1 MPKSNTDA
9 VTVQLWAE
17 RLNSGKYSTSRD
29 ALIAVSQ
36 TAGKNKWTDA
46 EKAEAV
52 KAVEL
57 YFHGAMDKVPAK
69 KAPAKKTAP
78 KKPSK
83 KAAPKS
89 AAKKI
94 KDTAAPV
101 TDGKADKDYVA
112 VTSTLPPGVLPHM
125 QGPALL
131 HLATTMVDRLTPEQN
146 KRLTQHAFNLIEV
159 EVAVL
164 VRQLGG
170 DVEKSRR

>member
-69 KAPAKKTAP
+69 KAPAKTAP

-94 KDTAAPV
+94 KDPASPV
-101 TDGKADKDYVA
+101 TEGKADKDYVA

-131 HLATTMVDRLTPEQN
+131 HLATTMVDQLTPEQN

>member
-57 YFHGAMDKVPAK
+57 YFHGAMDKV
-69 KAPAKKTAP
+69 PAKKTAP